1 MTSELIGILI
11 VMIHVLGALSAIMAL
26 MSSRTS
32 QGAVAWIVT
41 LLTFPYL
48 AVPIY
53 WIFGRPRFYGYTSA
67 RGERDTVL
75 RQELLRFRPR
85 LEPFFSRPSFDTTRI
100 QAVERLAMMPMSTG
114 NRAEL
119 LIDGEETFQSL
130 LEGIDAARE
139 YILVQFFIFRADE
152 IGTLFKQH
160 LMRRAE
166 QGVRVCLLYDEIGSR
181 SLPNDYLH
189 ELSSAGIEVTAFN
202 SSRGWRHRFQ
212 INFRNHRKVLVVD
225 GREGWTGGFN
235 VADEY
240 LGRVAQYGSWR
251 DTHLKLTGP
260 SVMGL
265 QEAFWEDWYWATEE
279 ILSLNWEPSI
289 TCEECQHVVIV
300 PSGPADRCETASL
313 LIQHVIH
320 GAHERLWVTSPYFV
334 PDQGVQDALKL
345 AALRGVDVRV
355 MIPERPD
362 HLLVFL
368 SAFSFLPEMIRH
380 GVRIFRYQPGFLHQK
395 VVLVD
400 DETALVGSVNLDNRS
415 FRLNFEITAYI
426 PDAAFAG
433 QVEDMLR
440 RDFAACREV
449 TLDELNNRPIWRK
462 LISRAAYLLAPIQ

>member
-1 MTSELIGILI
+1 MTSGIIGILI
-11 VMIHVLGALSAIMAL
+11 VVIHVLGVLSALMAL

-67 RGERDTVL
+67 RSERDSVL
-75 RQELLRFRPR
+75 RQVLLRFRPR
-85 LEPFFSRPSFDTTRI
+85 LEPYFSRPSHDVARI

-119 LIDGEETFQSL
+119 LIDGEATFKSL
-130 LEGIDAARE
+130 LAGIDSARE

-160 LMRRAE
+160 LIQQAE
-166 QGVRVCLLYDEIGSR
+166 RGVRVCLLYDEIGSR
-181 SLPNDYLH
+181 SLSGDYLR
-189 ELSSAGIEVTAFN
+189 ELSEAGVEVTAFN

-212 INFRNHRKVLVVD
+212 INFRNHRKILVVD

-240 LGRVAQYGSWR
+240 LGRVPRYGPWR

-265 QEAFWEDWYWATEE
+265 QEAFWEDWYWATGN
-279 ILSLNWEPSI
+279 ILSLEWEPSV
-289 TCEECQHVVIV
+289 TCNECQHVVIV

-395 VVLVD
+395 AVLVD
-400 DETALVGSVNLDNRS
+400 DHTALLGSVNLDNRS

-426 PDAAFAG
+426 PDAAFAHD
-433 QVEDMLR
+433 VETMLLH
-440 RDFAACREV
+440 DFESCREV
-449 TLDELNNRPIWRK
+449 TLQELDDRPAWRK
-462 LISRAAYLLAPIQ
+462 LVSRAAYLLAPIQ